1 MVTASNDNTARLW
14 DAVTGRPIGEPMK
27 HGGPVNSAQFSP
39 NSQQVVTA
47 SKDRTARLW
56 DAATGKPIGG
66 PMQHEKEVY
75 SAQFSPDGQRVATA
89 SRDRTARVWD
99 AATGKPIG
107 EPMQHE
113 NEVYSAQ
120 FSPDGRRVV
129 TASKDRT
136 ARIWDAVT
144 GKSIGE
150 PMEHAGWVNSAQF
163 SPDGQQV
170 LTASEDDTARL
181 WDVPAISSPASAE
194 DVLLLAD
201 LAEATAGVVLQ
212 SSGQAEILNVL
223 TPEQVKATR
232 QKIAGRFAES
242 ASGLTPLQ
250 RCLQWSVSNPSRRSL
265 SPFSKRTL
273 SPWVEERINDGILD
287 GLRAAII
294 VDPANMRLAAH
305 FGRHLADYALEKGT
319 DPAEARRARAE
330 ADFQTRR
337 ALQLAPEN
345 DEVKVLRADVVKL
358 LQLSSE

>member
-1 MVTASNDNTARLW
+1 
-14 DAVTGRPIGEPMK
+14 
-27 HGGPVNSAQFSP
+27 
-39 NSQQVVTA
+39 
-47 SKDRTARLW
+47 
-56 DAATGKPIGG
+56 
-66 PMQHEKEVY
+66 
-75 SAQFSPDGQRVATA
+75 
-89 SRDRTARVWD
+89 
-99 AATGKPIG
+99 
-107 EPMQHE
+107 MQHE

-120 FSPDGRRVV
+120 FSPDGQGVL

-136 ARIWDAVT
+136 ARFWDAVT

-181 WDVPAISSPASAE
+181 WDVPEISSPASAE

-250 RCLQWSVSNPSRRSL
+250 RCLQWSVSDPSWRNL
-265 SPFSKRTL
+265 SPFSKRTV
-273 SPWVEERINDGILD
+273 SAWVEERINDGILD

-305 FGRHLADYALEKGT
+305 FGRLLADYALEKGT

-337 ALQLAPEN
+337 ALRLAPEN